1 MNGLVVGISL
11 VLSLKWLLFW
21 HQLGL
26 FVEFNPEE
34 MMLDMEDDA
43 DLEAELAAITG
54 EKVSAGKTKPKGKSK
69 FIPLKYPFNL
79 KKSLV

>member
-1 MNGLVVGISL
+1 MSHECSSFWHEL
-11 VLSLKWLLFW
+11 LSLKWLLSW

-26 FVEFNPEE
+26 FVELNPEE

-54 EKVSAGKTKPKGKSK
+54 EKVSGGKTKPKGKSK
-69 FIPLKYPFNL
+69 PVHLKCL
-79 KKSLV
+79 LI